1 MKATIISTEDLRNC
15 DGRNYNPQVWNS
27 NIDRMLKGYKDV
39 VFYLVPKGDGYTY
52 DRYFVE
58 YTLPEGLRLFSDF
71 SYSSSMTNGGF
82 YRLDKNEV
90 TADGLTHGD
99 LLKVVEGGD
108 LESAK
113 QLLTE
118 LNATNTYN
126 IKYGQFYDEATKT
139 MVCIGTSKQ
148 ARAWMTERSVKYG
161 VTFTK
166 G

>member
-39 VFYLVPKGDGYTY
+39 VFYLVPKGDGYDY

-161 VTFTK
+161 LTFSK